1 MDRASASLRRARPLL
16 GTFVEISVAYASVPD
31 ADAAVE
37 QAMKGTLAL
46 GSEAV
51 LAGKMFFGA
60 EVVVSDGIKHQRF
73 MVAIGATPLI

>member
-1 MDRASASLRRARPLL
+1 MRCGCMPTYL
-16 GTFVEISVAYASVPD
+16 ISVVNDEFAVHDEEEHPD

-37 QAMKGTLAL
+37 QALKGALAV

-60 EVVVSDGIKHQRF
+60 EVVVSDGNKHQRF